1 MVRNVNLSGICR
13 CDDLLAGYNP
23 LMMTD
28 YSPRLAPY
36 AAHWQQSRGRM
47 IDKASHHEGDGRNGF
62 QRDRDRII
70 HCSAFRR
77 LKHKTQVFIYHE
89 GDYFRT
95 RLTHSLEVAQIAR
108 AISRQL
114 GLDDDLAE
122 AISLA
127 HDLGHTPFGHAGET
141 ELADA
146 MKNYGGFDHNEQTI
160 RILTSLE
167 HCYAEFDGLNL
178 TWETLEGVVKH
189 NGPLNDAQRRPT
201 IMAIDDAFSLELDS
215 YASMEAQ
222 VAALSDDIAYLAHDC
237 DDGIRAGLLDPQ
249 DMLDLP
255 LAGPILK
262 HIFDTYG
269 MLQTSRLVH
278 ELTRRLINMAVV
290 DLVAETHRRIVE
302 IAPESADAVRYA
314 GMPVVAF
321 SPDMARD
328 LEILRDFLFRSVWR
342 HYKVNRMTSKAR
354 RVMRQLFD
362 LFMEQTNILPGEW
375 QSLDGVMLK
384 DLSQAEQARHIADYI
399 ASMTDRYAMT
409 EYERLFDLGPIL
421 R

>member
-1 MVRNVNLSGICR
+1 
-13 CDDLLAGYNP
+13 
-23 LMMTD
+23 MMTD

-77 LKHKTQVFIYHE
+77 LKHKPQVFIYHE

-146 MKNYGGFDHNEQTI
+146 MKDYGGFDHNEQTL

-201 IMAIDDAFSLELDS
+201 IMAFDQAFSLDLDS

-237 DDGIRAGLLDPQ
+237 DDGIRAGLLDPH

-269 MLQTSRLVH
+269 TLQTSRLVH

-290 DLVAETHRRIVE
+290 DLVAETQRRLDE
-302 IAPESADAVRYA
+302 NAPESADAVRYA
-314 GMPVVAF
+314 GLPMVAF

-362 LFMEQTNILPGEW
+362 LFMAQTNILPGEW

>member
-1 MVRNVNLSGICR
+1 
-13 CDDLLAGYNP
+13 
-23 LMMTD
+23 MMTD
-28 YSPRLAPY
+28 YAPRLAPH
-36 AAHWQQSRGRM
+36 ASHWQESRGRL
-47 IDKASHHEGDGRNGF
+47 IKKAAHHEGDSRNGF

-70 HCSAFRR
+70 HCGAFRR

-108 AISRQL
+108 AVSRQL

-127 HDLGHTPFGHAGET
+127 HDLGHTPFGHAGES
-141 ELADA
+141 ELDDA
-146 MKNYGGFDHNEQTI
+146 MQAFGGFDHNEQTL

-167 HCYAEFDGLNL
+167 HCYADFDGLNL

-189 NGPLNDAQRRPT
+189 NGPLAPEKRRPT
-201 IMAIDDAFSLELDS
+201 IMAFDEAFHLNLDS

-237 DDGIRAGLLDPQ
+237 DDGIRAGLLDPEA
-249 DMLDLP
+249 MVDLP
-255 LAGPILK
+255 LTGPILK
-262 HIFDTYG
+262 YIFENYG
-269 MLQTSRLVH
+269 HDLETSRLVH
-278 ELTRRLINMAVV
+278 ELTRRLINQAVV
-290 DLVAETHRRIVE
+290 DLISETACRVKE
-302 IAPESADAVRYA
+302 TAPKNADDVRHA
-314 GMPVVAF
+314 GRPMVAF
-321 SPDMARD
+321 SDEMARE
-328 LEILRDFLFRSVWR
+328 LEQLRDFLFTSVWR

-362 LFMEQTNILPGEW
+362 LFISQPNILPRDW
-375 QSLDGVMLK
+375 QSLDGNPLK

-399 ASMTDRYAMT
+399 ASMTDRYAMM